1 MNAAS
6 IAAITAM
13 SPPSTD
19 DSDDGIMQNLGLAMN
34 LFNRRFGK
42 EGLIQALEDLLDT
55 LKKDD

>member
-19 DSDDGIMQNLGLAMN
+19 ESDDGIMQNFGVAVS

-42 EGLIQALEDLLDT
+42 ESLIQALEDLLDT

>member
-19 DSDDGIMQNLGLAMN
+19 ESDDGIMQNLGLAMN

-42 EGLIQALEDLLDT
+42 ESLIQALEDLLET